1 MAAGT
6 SHENGINI
14 GRPLADHCRFE
25 DRMSEI
31 DAKSHYPWRGA
42 FAGFAA
48 LLVGLGFGRLA
59 YPALIPGL
67 VQQHWFSEN
76 QAHYLAVAALAGFVL
91 GAFTAGHGLWKLQA
105 GLTIRIF
112 LAVATASIFL
122 CSRPA
127 AFGWF
132 YLWRIFAG
140 VAGGFLTV
148 TAPQAVL
155 ASTPVEERGRV
166 GGSMFIGIGAGMVL
180 AGTLVPMLARHGLAK
195 AWLGIGL
202 VSLLFTVLTWAH
214 WGSGAAPVPAASRS
228 KASLP
233 LRFKWPIALLLLAYC
248 TNAVG
253 FVPHTVFWVDFIA
266 RGRHMGMMTGG
277 RFWMLLGVAA
287 AIGPFVGGF
296 LADRIGFARSF
307 RLALLVE
314 AAGVALPVFSA
325 RPGSLAISSVLVGAA
340 SFGAVSLAAGRVSRL
355 VAVPQQQRQLWSWM
369 TTSFSLIYTASTWA
383 FSFLFAHT
391 HSYKLMFVISALA
404 LLLGTMLDAV
414 SSNTVE
420 AHHHRIVADQIETGC

>member
-1 MAAGT
+1 M
-6 SHENGINI
+6 NI
-14 GRPLADHCRFE
+14 GRPQREHCRFE
-25 DRMSEI
+25 ERMSDI
-31 DAKSHYPWRGA
+31 NANSHHPWRGA

-67 VQQHWFSEN
+67 VQQHWFSGN

-91 GAFTAGHGLWKLQA
+91 GAFAAGHGLWKLRA
-105 GLTIRIF
+105 GLTVRIF
-112 LAVATASIFL
+112 LLVATASIFL
-122 CSRPA
+122 CVRPA

-155 ASTPVEERGRV
+155 ARTPVEERGRV
-166 GGSMFIGIGAGMVL
+166 GGFMFIGIGAGIVL
-180 AGTLVPMLARHGLAK
+180 AGTLVPMLARHGLAE

-202 VSLLFTVLTWAH
+202 ASLLFTVLTWAH
-214 WGSGAAPVPAASRS
+214 WGHTADPVPAASRH
-228 KASLP
+228 KAARP
-233 LRFKWPIALLLLAYC
+233 LRFKWPVALLLVAYC
-248 TNAVG
+248 SNAVG
-253 FVPHTVFWVDFIA
+253 FVPHTVFWVDYIA

-277 RFWMLLGVAA
+277 RLWMLLGVAA
-287 AIGPFVGGF
+287 AVGPFLGGF

-314 AAGVALPVFSA
+314 AAGVVLPVFSA
-325 RPGSLAISSVLVGAA
+325 SLVSLAISSVLVGAA
-340 SFGAVSLAAGRVSRL
+340 SFGAVSLAAGRASRL
-355 VAVPQQQRQLWSWM
+355 VASPQQQRQLWSWM
-369 TTSFSLIYTASTWA
+369 TTSFSLIYTAGTWA

-391 HSYKLMFVISALA
+391 HSYELMFVISASA
-404 LLLGTMLDAV
+404 LLLGTILDAV
-414 SSNTVE
+414 SSTTVQ
-420 AHHHRIVADQIETGC
+420 AHHHRIVAEQMEEGC

>member
-1 MAAGT
+1 M
-6 SHENGINI
+6 
-14 GRPLADHCRFE
+14 LD
-25 DRMSEI
+25 I
-31 DAKSHYPWRGA
+31 DSKSHRPWRGA

-48 LLVGLGFGRLA
+48 LVVGLGLGRLA

-91 GAFTAGHGLWKLQA
+91 GAFTAGHRLWKLRP
-105 GLTIRIF
+105 GLTVRIF
-112 LAVATASIFL
+112 LLVATASFFL
-122 CSRPA
+122 CVRPA

-140 VAGGFLTV
+140 VAGGFLMV

-155 ASTPVEERGRV
+155 AHTPAKKRGRV
-166 GGSMFIGIGAGMVL
+166 GGFMFVGLGAGMVL

-202 VSLLFTVLTWAH
+202 ASLLFTVLTWAH
-214 WGSGAAPVPAASRS
+214 WGRGADPVPATSRHKS
-228 KASLP
+228 ARR
-233 LRFKWPIALLLLAYC
+233 LRFKWPVALLLMAYC
-248 TNAVG
+248 ANAVG

-287 AIGPFVGGF
+287 AVGPFLSGYI
-296 LADRIGFARSF
+296 ADRIGFARSF

-314 AAGVALPVFSA
+314 AAGVVLPVFSA
-325 RPGSLAISSVLVGAA
+325 RLVSLAVSSVLVGSA

-355 VAVPQQQRQLWSWM
+355 VAAPQQQRQLWSWM
-369 TTSFSLIYTASTWA
+369 TTSFSLTYTASTWA

-391 HSYKLMFVISALA
+391 HSYELMFVISASA
-404 LLLGTMLDAV
+404 LLLGAILDAA
-414 SSNTVE
+414 SSTTVQ
-420 AHHHRIVADQIETGC
+420 AHHHRILAEQVEAGC